1 MMVVG
6 DFMVV
11 VMVDMVVYRMLT
23 TAGQRTMTTSPELMV
38 WDMDICKDI
47 IVETEEEGS
56 LSGMETIIL
65 G

>member
-1 MMVVG
+1 
-6 DFMVV
+6 
-11 VMVDMVVYRMLT
+11 MVVYRMLT

-38 WDMDICKDI
+38 QKLILLQLGLVEGMDICKDI